1 MDGSDSTL
9 QADYAG
15 AEKEMINF
23 NTDYIRGA
31 ILILVIAWCGTLMSN
46 SYQNLYGII
55 YYNQMQTETVT
66 EYVPGQINLNNLSFS
81 LTPNQHDPTLKA
93 QEPVTKE
100 ILVNTLIEAL
110 NIVISLIGIA
120 VSFMTLIIKSNINL
134 LDDIKL
140 LITKQQRK
148 KQ

>member
-9 QADYAG
+9 QTDYAG
-15 AEKEMINF
+15 AEKEMIKF

-31 ILILVIAWCGTLMSN
+31 ILILVIAWCGILMSN

-55 YYNQMQTETVT
+55 YDYEMHTETVT

-81 LTPNQHDPTLKA
+81 LTPNEHNPIFTAED
-93 QEPVTKE
+93 PVTRD
-100 ILVNTLIEAL
+100 ILVNALIEAL

-134 LDDIKL
+134 LDDIKI